1 MVAVLSLLRAI
12 LPPAVAASET
22 FTDAPGVEL
31 FPTEEEAMAR
41 AADRRRREF
50 ATVRRCARQALVEIG
65 VEPAPIL
72 PGESRAP
79 QWPPGVVGS
88 MTHCEGYRGAAVARA
103 SDMHTVGIDAEP
115 HEPLPPGVLR
125 RVALEEELAE
135 LAVLEARGEGVH
147 WDRLLFA
154 CKETVYKAWF
164 PLAGRWLGFHD
175 ARLTLDPDAGT
186 FEARL
191 LVPGPVVGG
200 AELRGLPG
208 RWVLEEGLVVAAVA
222 LATG

>member
-1 MVAVLSLLRAI
+1 MFGDPPGI
-12 LPPAVAASET
+12 EPLPA
-22 FTDAPGVEL
+22 
-31 FPTEEEAMAR
+31 EEEAIRR
-41 AADRRRREF
+41 AVDRRRREF
-50 ATVRRCARQALVEIG
+50 ATVRHCARVALAEIG

-79 QWPPGVVGS
+79 RWPAGVVGS
-88 MTHCEGYRGAAVARA
+88 MTHCEGYRAAAVARD

-115 HEPLPPGVLR
+115 HEPLPRGVLR

-135 LAVLEARGEGVH
+135 LAELESRTAGVH

-164 PLAGRWLGFHD
+164 PLARSWLGFHD
-175 ARLTLDPDAGT
+175 ARLALDPDARA
-186 FEARL
+186 FEVRL

-200 AELRGLPG
+200 AELRGFSG
-208 RWVLEEGLVVAAVA
+208 RWVVGEGLVVAAIA
-222 LATG
+222 LGAG